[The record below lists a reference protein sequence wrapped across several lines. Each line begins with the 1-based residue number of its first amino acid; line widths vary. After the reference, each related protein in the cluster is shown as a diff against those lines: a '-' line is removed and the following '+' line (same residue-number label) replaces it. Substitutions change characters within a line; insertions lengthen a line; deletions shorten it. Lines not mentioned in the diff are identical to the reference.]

1 MKRKILAVA
10 AAAFVIIGISAFNA
24 SAWNNGPM
32 GNGGGH
38 HRMMGEY
45 QNDPVN
51 QQLLEDVKAARTK
64 IAADQVEL
72 NAIMA
77 GPNPDSKRARE
88 LSESIAVGQLELEK
102 AYSSAGYGGTGH
114 HGYGMMN
121 SGYGCR

>member
-1 MKRKILAVA
+1 MKRKIFAVA
-10 AAAFVIIGISAFNA
+10 AAAFVIIGISGINA

-32 GNGGGH
+32 GNGGH
-38 HRMMGEY
+38 HGMMAGY
-45 QNDPVN
+45 QNGPVN
-51 QQLLEDVKAARTK
+51 QQLLEDTKAARTK

-72 NAIMA
+72 NALMA

-102 AYSSAGYGGTGH
+102 AYGGAGYGGNGH

-121 SGYGCR
+121 SGYGCW